1 MSDSSLAILY
11 VDDDADIRTIVD
23 MSLRLDPQIDLR
35 MAASGEEA
43 LALAEDVAWHPDV
56 ILLDVMMPGMTGPE
70 TLVELRRRQHLAAV
84 PAVFMTARGRPMEVS
99 EYAELGA
106 AGTILKPFDPLHLA
120 TQIRTLV
127 AIDPP
132 GA

>member
-1 MSDSSLAILY
+1 MIEPSLSILY
-11 VDDDADIRTIVD
+11 VDDDPDIRTIVD
-23 MSLRLDPQIDLR
+23 MSLRLDPAIDLR

-43 LALAEDVAWHPDV
+43 LAMVDSGTWRPDV

-70 TLVELRRRQHLAAV
+70 TLVELRRRERLADV
-84 PAVFMTARGRPMEVS
+84 PALFMTARGRPMEIS

-120 TQIRTLV
+120 GQIRTLV
-127 AIDPP
+127 RT
-132 GA
+132 